1 MEMWQL
7 MFPIIA
13 LMSGC
18 GAPSGAPG
26 SQCSLQVDRAA
37 SQTQIEAEV
46 ATALREPG
54 GHECVAAPSQL
65 ADKSG
70 WRRMSR
76 GRSADCVLQHF
87 GTGGV
92 RGGFAGLQNLQ
103 PE

>member
-18 GAPSGAPG
+18 GAPSGTPG

-70 WRRMSR
+70 WRRMSG
-76 GRSADCVLQHF
+76 GRSAYRVLHDF

-92 RGGFAGLQNLQ
+92 RVEFASLENVQ

>member
-18 GAPSGAPG
+18 GAPSGTPG

-70 WRRMSR
+70 WPPMSGRRPTSR
-76 GRSADCVLQHF
+76 PQPASA
-87 GTGGV
+87 TGCE
-92 RGGFAGLQNLQ
+92 RAEFASLDNT
-103 PE
+103 P